1 MKHCVGE
8 RSRAGGTADDGN
20 ARRPTKIAESG
31 GHCGKSG
38 IAEDVAGLHELAT
51 PSLDNIDA
59 GDLLAQKPLH
69 RLGCASGKNYV
80 SRVDRL
86 LTSGFD
92 IADAGAPPCSGALG

>member
-8 RSRAGGTADDGN
+8 RCGASGTANDGD
-20 ARRPTKIAESG
+20 AWRPAETAETG
-31 GHCGKSG
+31 GHCGESG
-38 IAEDVAGLHELAT
+38 IAENVAGLHELAS
-51 PSLDNIDA
+51 PSLDNIDT

-69 RLGCASGKNYV
+69 WLGCASGKNYV

-86 LTSGFD
+86 LASGFG